1 MKAGLLIALA
11 VVSTA
16 DIASWAPTAPSWP
29 NAWSGYFTEISYYSG
44 EVRET
49 DGYAFFDYPNGHL
62 NWTRFD
68 AVGDPVCA
76 TAFYMPPDTT
86 CSHLIANG
94 TEYLYTPETD
104 QCCTCCTSAQNCNV
118 FPPTV
123 LQYYTYVSQETYNGQ
138 EVYEWTYTSGGQ
150 QFYYLES
157 TESTPTD
164 RQWVAMFSPY
174 FNYTNFWDFSS
185 TVNSNSFQLPQSCP
199 GSDMCTGVCVFV
211 RSGGPPMKSAPPRN
225 PFL

>member
-29 NAWSGYFTEISYYSG
+29 NTWSAYFTEISYYSG

-49 DGYAFFDYPNGHL
+49 DGHAFFDYPNGHL
-62 NWTRFD
+62 NLTRFD

-104 QCCTCCTSAQNCNV
+104 QCCTCCTSAQSCGV
-118 FPPTV
+118 PSPTL
-123 LQYYTYVSQETYNGQ
+123 LQYYTYIGQTSYNGQ
-138 EVYEWTYTSGGQ
+138 EVYEWNVGGGS
-150 QFYYLES
+150 YLETTQAS
-157 TESTPTD
+157 PTD
-164 RQWVAMFSPY
+164 RQWVASFSPF
-174 FNYTNFWDFSS
+174 FNFTSVWEFTS
-185 TVNSNSFQLPQSCP
+185 TINSASFQLPSKCVNAGMCP
-199 GSDMCTGVCVFV
+199 GVCFFV
-211 RSGGPPMKSAPPRN
+211 GGGPPMAKSHPMR
-225 PFL
+225 PFPID